1 MHHVWAVE
9 SHRDRE
15 VALRRRP
22 HAHPPE
28 SKLAVD
34 FEEVL
39 KPGRPSLSAR
49 VGGPLLPEHLLS
61 LSVMSVKRVLRGEL
75 Q

>member
-9 SHRDRE
+9 SHRDMKRWQ
-15 VALRRRP
+15 LRPRP

-39 KPGRPSLSAR
+39 KPDRPSLSAR
-49 VGGPLLPEHLLS
+49 VEGPLLLS
-61 LSVMSVKRVLRGEL
+61 IS
-75 Q
+75 